1 MRGLDLVV
9 IVVYLV
15 AIAAIGLR
23 ISGRQRSARE
33 YFVGEGRM
41 PWWTVS
47 FSVVA
52 TETSV
57 LTVISV
63 PGGAYSGQGFGN
75 VELALGYV
83 VGRVIV
89 ATVLI
94 PLYKRG
100 AFVSAYQYLGARFG
114 RRLQGLASVT
124 FVFTRLLAEGV
135 RLFASA
141 IPIKLL
147 LDELGVGTGYQVII
161 VVLTGITVLYT
172 YLGGIKAVIWTDA
185 IQMALYLGGAA
196 LAVLVLLGHVGGHGV
211 AAAFHAGQFKV
222 FDTDFALRHVLTSPF
237 ALPSAIVGGAIFA
250 MASHGS
256 DQLIVQR
263 ILSTRTLRDAQKAM
277 IASGVFVTLQ
287 FAAFSLVGAL
297 LWSYHHGRDLRALGL
312 RSADDIYPEFIL
324 HGLPVVVSGL
334 LVAGIL
340 GAAMG
345 SLSSALNSM
354 SNSSVADFIH
364 GFFRRPPSQPAMLRL
379 ARVMTLVWAVLMAV
393 FACAFSTSTGNVYL
407 TGLSIAG
414 YTYGAL
420 LGAFLLGR
428 LVRRADETDSVIAFV
443 VTLAVMTYVVR
454 CVRIDVTTAGS
465 TVPSAVA
472 AQWLVPLGVL
482 LTLAVGG
489 AASLRHARPAEVP
502 AGAAARD
509 AGPGGDQ
516 GADVPPARDAG
527 PAGASTASGEP
538 DGSGRPD
545 APGGAGGPGGARDAG
560 EGADPTRTG

>member
-1 MRGLDLVV
+1 
-9 IVVYLV
+9 
-15 AIAAIGLR
+15 
-23 ISGRQRSARE
+23 
-33 YFVGEGRM
+33 M
-41 PWWTVS
+41 PWWAVC

-75 VELALGYV
+75 VELALGYII
-83 VGRVIV
+83 GRVVV

-94 PLYKRG
+94 PLYKHSG
-100 AFVSAYQYLGARFG
+100 FVSAYQYLAVRFG
-114 RRLQGLASVT
+114 SNLQGLASVT

-147 LDELGVGTGYQVII
+147 LDEFGMHVGYQLII
-161 VVLTGITVLYT
+161 VVLTVLTVIYT

-185 IQMALYLGGAA
+185 IQLGLYLGGALLA
-196 LAVLVLLGHVGGHGV
+196 IAVLTGHVGSSGISR
-211 AAAFHAGQFKV
+211 AFHAGKFKL
-222 FDTDFALRHVLTSPF
+222 FDTDFHLAHVLTSSF
-237 ALPSAIVGGAIFA
+237 ALPTAILGGAIFA

-263 ILSTRTLRDAQKAM
+263 VLACRDLRDSRKAM
-277 IASGVFVTLQ
+277 IGSGIFVAVQ

-297 LWSYHHGRDLRALGL
+297 LWSYNQGKTFGQLGL
-312 RSADDIYPEFIL
+312 KSSDNLYPNFIL
-324 HGLPVVVSGL
+324 HGLPVGISGL

-354 SNSSVADFIH
+354 SNSTVADIIT
-364 GFFRRPPSQPAMLRL
+364 GFGGRLPEDAVMLRL
-379 ARVMTLVWAVLMAV
+379 ARAMTLVWAALMAV

-407 TGLSIAG
+407 TGLAIAG

-428 LVRRADETDSVIAFV
+428 LVSRANQLDAVVAFV
-443 VTLAVMTYVVR
+443 VTVLVMTYVVR
-454 CVRIDVTTAGS
+454 VVRIDATVAGTSKPTAI
-465 TVPSAVA
+465 A
-472 AQWLVPLGVL
+472 AQWLVPIGVAVTL
-482 LTLAVGG
+482 LVGG
-489 AASLRHARPAEVP
+489 LLSRFH
-502 AGAAARD
+502 
-509 AGPGGDQ
+509 Q
-516 GADVPPARDAG
+516 PPAAVTE
-527 PAGASTASGEP
+527 PSGVP
-538 DGSGRPD
+538 QPVGQYR
-545 APGGAGGPGGARDAG
+545 R
-560 EGADPTRTG
+560 

>member
-1 MRGLDLVV
+1 MRQLDLVV
-9 IVVYLV
+9 IVVYLIG
-15 AIAAIGLR
+15 IAWIGLR
-23 ISGRQRSARE
+23 KAGRQKSAKD
-33 YFVGEGRM
+33 YFVGEGHM

-83 VGRVIV
+83 IGRVVV

-100 AFVSAYQYLGARFG
+100 GFVSAYQYLGDRFG
-114 RRLQGLASVT
+114 LKLQGLASVT

-147 LDELGVGTGYQVII
+147 LDEFGVHASYRVII
-161 VVLTGITVLYT
+161 IVITLITVVYT

-185 IQMALYLGGAA
+185 IQMVLYLGGAV
-196 LAVLVLLGHVGGHGV
+196 LAVAVLSAHVGGDGY
-211 AAAFHAGQFKV
+211 ARALDAGKFTL
-222 FDTDFALRHVLTSPF
+222 FDTDFTLAHILTSPF
-237 ALPSAIVGGAIFA
+237 ALPTAIVGGAIFA

-263 ILSTRTLRDAQKAM
+263 VLATRTLREGQKAM
-277 IASGVFVTLQ
+277 IASGVFVTIQ

-297 LWSYHHGRDLRALGL
+297 LWSYNEGKSFAELGL
-312 RSADDIYPEFIL
+312 SSSDNLYPEFIL

-354 SNSSVADFIH
+354 SNSTVADIIH
-364 GFFRRPPSQPAMLRL
+364 SFFRTTPSEEALLRL
-379 ARVMTLVWAVLMAV
+379 ARWMTLVWATLMLGRGDGQPAAHV
-393 FACAFSTSTGNVYL
+393 VQ
-407 TGLSIAG
+407 
-414 YTYGAL
+414 GAL
-420 LGAFLLGR
+420 ADPADAVVERVQGRQELVAAVPGLPAAARPPEVRVGAVRALPGRLGRAQQGVDGGAFL
-428 LVRRADETDSVIAFV
+428 VRR
-443 VTLAVMTYVVR
+443 LAVTEAQVHR
-454 CVRIDVTTAGS
+454 CSPSRSGS
-465 TVPSAVA
+465 P
-472 AQWLVPLGVL
+472 
-482 LTLAVGG
+482 
-489 AASLRHARPAEVP
+489 RP
-502 AGAAARD
+502 
-509 AGPGGDQ
+509 
-516 GADVPPARDAG
+516 
-527 PAGASTASGEP
+527 
-538 DGSGRPD
+538 
-545 APGGAGGPGGARDAG
+545 
-560 EGADPTRTG
+560 

>member
-1 MRGLDLVV
+1 MRRLDLLV

-15 AIAAIGLR
+15 AIAVIGLR
-23 ISGRQRSARE
+23 LAGRQKSAKD
-33 YFVGEGRM
+33 YFVGEGHM
-41 PWWTVS
+41 PWWAVS

-57 LTVISV
+57 LTVISL

-83 VGRVIV
+83 IGRVVV
-89 ATVLI
+89 ATALI

-100 AFVSAYQYLGARFG
+100 GFVSAYQYLGCRFG
-114 RRLQGLASVT
+114 PRLQGLASLA

-147 LDELGVGTGYQVII
+147 LDEFGVHAGYRVII
-161 VVLTGITVLYT
+161 VVLTVITVVYT

-185 IQMALYLGGAA
+185 IQMGLYLGGAL
-196 LAVLVLLGHVGGHGV
+196 LAIGVLAGHVGGDGFRR
-211 AAAFHAGQFKV
+211 ALHAGRFTL
-222 FDTDFALRHVLTSPF
+222 FDTDFGLAHILTSPF
-237 ALPSAIVGGAIFA
+237 ALPTAIIGGAIFA

-263 ILSTRTLRDAQKAM
+263 VLATRSPRDGQKAM
-277 IASGVFVTLQ
+277 IGSGVFVTVQ

-297 LWSYHHGRDLRALGL
+297 LWSYNQGRSFTELGL
-312 RSADDIYPEFIL
+312 SSSDDLYPDFIL
-324 HGLPVVVSGL
+324 HGLPVVISGL

-354 SNSSVADFIH
+354 SNSTVADIIH
-364 GFFRRPPSQPAMLRL
+364 SLFRTTPSEDFLLRV
-379 ARVMTLVWAVLMAV
+379 ARLMTLVWAVLMAL
-393 FACAFSTSTGNVYL
+393 FACAFSAGTGNVYL
-407 TGLSIAG
+407 TGLTIAG

-428 LVRRADETDSVIAFV
+428 LVRRASEADAVIAFL
-443 VTLAVMTYVVR
+443 VTVGVMTYVVR
-454 CVRIDVTTAGS
+454 GVRIDVGAAGA
-465 TVPSAVA
+465 TVPTAIA
-472 AQWLVPLGVL
+472 AQWLVPLGVMVT
-482 LTLAVGG
+482 LTVGG
-489 AASLRHARPAEVP
+489 AASLFHRAP
-502 AGAAARD
+502 AGVQVVADEPGSGPDRAAA
-509 AGPGGDQ
+509 AV
-516 GADVPPARDAG
+516 A
-527 PAGASTASGEP
+527 P
-538 DGSGRPD
+538 D
-545 APGGAGGPGGARDAG
+545 
-560 EGADPTRTG
+560 

>member
-1 MRGLDLVV
+1 MRLLDLVV

-15 AIAAIGLR
+15 VVAAVGLR
-23 ISGRQRSARE
+23 LSGRQKSSKE

-63 PGGAYSGQGFGN
+63 PGGAYSGQAFGN

-83 VGRVIV
+83 VGRVVV

-100 AFVSAYQYLGARFG
+100 GFVSAYQYLGLRFG
-114 RRLQGLASVT
+114 RRLQALASVT
-124 FVFTRLLAEGV
+124 FVVTRLMAEGV

-147 LDELGVGTGYQVII
+147 LDEFGLHTGYKAIII
-161 VVLTGITVLYT
+161 VLTLITVIYT
-172 YLGGIKAVIWTDA
+172 YLGGIKAVIWTDV
-185 IQMALYLGGAA
+185 IQMTLYLGGAL
-196 LAVLVLLGHVGGHGV
+196 LAIGVLLGHVGGHGLTN
-211 AAAFHAGQFKV
+211 ALHAGQFRL
-222 FDTDFALRHVLTSPF
+222 FDTDFSLAHVATSPF
-237 ALPSAIVGGAIFA
+237 ALPTAIIGGAIFA

-263 ILSTRTLRDAQKAM
+263 VLATRSLRDGQKAM
-277 IASGVFVTLQ
+277 IGSGIFVTVQ

-297 LWSYHHGRDLRALGL
+297 LWSYDHGRDVKALGL
-312 RSADDIYPEFIL
+312 ASSDDLYPQFIL
-324 HGLPVVVSGL
+324 HGLPVVISGL

-354 SNSSVADFIH
+354 SNSTVADIVR
-364 GFFRRPPSQPAMLRL
+364 GLFRRAPSDAAMLRL
-379 ARVMTLVWAVLMAV
+379 GRVMTLVWAVLMAV

-407 TGLSIAG
+407 TGLAIAG

-428 LVRRADETDSVIAFV
+428 LVGRANEPDSVVAFV
-443 VTLAVMTYVVR
+443 VTVAVMTYVVR
-454 CVRIDVTTAGS
+454 DVKIDVTVAGA
-465 TVPSAVA
+465 TVPTAVA
-472 AQWLVPLGVL
+472 AQWLVPLGVII
-482 LTLAVGG
+482 TLVVGG
-489 AASLRHARPAEVP
+489 IASLFHRPPTAVP
-502 AGAAARD
+502 LPPATT
-509 AGPGGDQ
+509 
-516 GADVPPARDAG
+516 GADAEDG
-527 PAGASTASGEP
+527 GGEGEP
-538 DGSGRPD
+538 TV
-545 APGGAGGPGGARDAG
+545 APVR
-560 EGADPTRTG
+560 

>member
-1 MRGLDLVV
+1 MRQLDLLVV
-9 IVVYLV
+9 VVYLV
-15 AIAAIGLR
+15 AIAVIGLR
-23 ISGRQRSARE
+23 LAGRQKTAKD
-33 YFVGEGRM
+33 YFVGEGHM

-57 LTVISV
+57 LTVISL
-63 PGGAYSGQGFGN
+63 PGGAYGGQGFGN

-83 VGRVIV
+83 IGRVVV
-89 ATVLI
+89 ATALI

-100 AFVSAYQYLGARFG
+100 GFVSAYQYLGGRFG
-114 RRLQGLASVT
+114 LRLQGLASLA

-147 LDELGVGTGYQVII
+147 LDEFGVHAGYRAII
-161 VVLTGITVLYT
+161 VVLTMITVVYT

-185 IQMALYLGGAA
+185 IQMGLYLGGAL
-196 LAVLVLLGHVGGHGV
+196 LAIGVLSGHVGGEGFQR
-211 AAAFHAGQFKV
+211 AAQAGRFGL
-222 FDTDFALRHVLTSPF
+222 FDTDFGLAHILTSPF
-237 ALPSAIVGGAIFA
+237 ALPTAIVGGAIFA

-263 ILSTRTLRDAQKAM
+263 VLATRTLRDAQKAM

-297 LWSYHHGRDLRALGL
+297 LWSYNQGRSFTELGL
-312 RSADDIYPEFIL
+312 TSSDDLYPNFIL
-324 HGLPVVVSGL
+324 HGLPVVISGL

-354 SNSSVADFIH
+354 SNSTVADIIH
-364 GFFRRPPSQPAMLRL
+364 NLFRSAPSEEFLLAL
-379 ARVMTLVWAVLMAV
+379 ARLMTLVWAVLMAL

-407 TGLSIAG
+407 TGLTIAG

-428 LVRRADETDSVIAFV
+428 TVRRANETDAVIAF
-443 VTLAVMTYVVR
+443 LATVGVMTYIVR
-454 CVRIDVTTAGS
+454 GVRIDVGVAGN
-465 TVPSAVA
+465 TVPTAIA
-472 AQWLVPLGVL
+472 AQWLVPIGVVI
-482 LTLAVGG
+482 TLVVGG
-489 AASLRHARPAEVP
+489 AASLFHRAPESAQAPAD
-502 AGAAARD
+502 GA
-509 AGPGGDQ
+509 
-516 GADVPPARDAG
+516 
-527 PAGASTASGEP
+527 
-538 DGSGRPD
+538 GSGPD
-545 APGGAGGPGGARDAG
+545 RAPTAVAP
-560 EGADPTRTG
+560 E

>member
-1 MRGLDLVV
+1 MRQLDLVV
-9 IVVYLV
+9 VVVYLI
-15 AIAAIGLR
+15 AIAVIGLR
-23 ISGRQRSARE
+23 LAGKQKTAKD
-33 YFVGEGRM
+33 YFVGESRM
-41 PWWTVS
+41 PWWVVS

-83 VGRVIV
+83 IGRVVV

-100 AFVSAYQYLGARFG
+100 GFVSAYQYLGSRFG
-114 RRLQGLASVT
+114 LKLQGIASVA

-135 RLFASA
+135 RLFASS

-147 LDELGVGTGYQVII
+147 LDEFGVHASYRVII
-161 VVLTGITVLYT
+161 IVLTAITVVYT

-185 IQMALYLGGAA
+185 IQMGLYLGGAILA
-196 LAVLVLLGHVGGHGV
+196 IAVLSGHVGGAGF
-211 AAAFHAGQFKV
+211 ANALHAGQFKL
-222 FDTDFALRHVLTSPF
+222 FDTDFGLAHVLTSPF
-237 ALPSAIVGGAIFA
+237 ALPTAIIGGAIFA

-263 ILSTRTLRDAQKAM
+263 ILATRSLRDGQKAM

-297 LWSYHHGRDLRALGL
+297 LWSYDKGKTFQQMGL
-312 RSADDIYPEFIL
+312 SSSDDIYPEFIL

-354 SNSSVADFIH
+354 SNSTVSDIIH
-364 GFFRRPPSQPAMLRL
+364 SFFRADPSEDFLLRL

-393 FACAFSTSTGNVYL
+393 FACAFSGSTGNVYL
-407 TGLSIAG
+407 TGLAIAG

-428 LVRRADETDSVIAFV
+428 IIRRANEIDAIAAFLVTVGAMTYLVRYVKIDAEVAGVTAPTAIA
-443 VTLAVMTYVVR
+443 
-454 CVRIDVTTAGS
+454 
-465 TVPSAVA
+465 P
-472 AQWLVPLGVL
+472 QWLVPIGVL
-482 LTLAVGG
+482 ITLAVGG
-489 AASLRHARPAEVP
+489 LTSLFHRAP
-502 AGAAARD
+502 
-509 AGPGGDQ
+509 
-516 GADVPPARDAG
+516 G
-527 PAGASTASGEP
+527 PAPALA
-538 DGSGRPD
+538 D
-545 APGGAGGPGGARDAG
+545 APADDGGSDPDRMAPSAGGAN
-560 EGADPTRTG
+560 

>member
-1 MRGLDLVV
+1 MRQLDLLV

-15 AIAAIGLR
+15 AIAVIGLR
-23 ISGRQRSARE
+23 LAGRQKSAKD
-33 YFVGEGRM
+33 YFVGEGHM

-57 LTVISV
+57 LTVISL

-83 VGRVIV
+83 IGRVVV
-89 ATVLI
+89 ATALI

-100 AFVSAYQYLGARFG
+100 GFVSAYQYLGGRFG
-114 RRLQGLASVT
+114 PRLQGLASVA

-147 LDELGVGTGYQVII
+147 LDEFGVHASYRVII
-161 VVLTGITVLYT
+161 VVLTVITVVYT

-185 IQMALYLGGAA
+185 IQMGLYLGGAL
-196 LAVLVLLGHVGGHGV
+196 LAIGVLSSHVGGEGFQR
-211 AAAFHAGQFKV
+211 ALHAGRFRL
-222 FDTDFALRHVLTSPF
+222 FDTDFGLVHILTSPF
-237 ALPSAIVGGAIFA
+237 ALPTAIVGGAIFA

-263 ILSTRTLRDAQKAM
+263 VLATRSLRDGQKAM
-277 IASGVFVTLQ
+277 IASGVFVTVQ

-297 LWSYHHGRDLRALGL
+297 LWSYNQGRSFTELGL
-312 RSADDIYPEFIL
+312 SSSDNLYPDFIL
-324 HGLPVVVSGL
+324 HGLPVVISGL

-354 SNSSVADFIH
+354 SNSTVADIIH
-364 GFFRRPPSQPAMLRL
+364 SLFRTAPSEEFLLGL
-379 ARVMTLVWAVLMAV
+379 ARLMTLVWAVLMAL
-393 FACAFSTSTGNVYL
+393 FACAFSAGTGNVYL
-407 TGLSIAG
+407 TGLTIAG

-428 LVRRADETDSVIAFV
+428 LVRRASEADAVIAFL
-443 VTLAVMTYVVR
+443 VTVGVMTYVVR
-454 CVRIDVTTAGS
+454 GVKIDVSVAGA
-465 TVPSAVA
+465 TVPTAVA
-472 AQWLVPLGVL
+472 AQWLVPLGVVIT
-482 LTLAVGG
+482 LTVGG
-489 AASLRHARPAEVP
+489 AASLFHR
-502 AGAAARD
+502 
-509 AGPGGDQ
+509 
-516 GADVPPARDAG
+516 
-527 PAGASTASGEP
+527 
-538 DGSGRPD
+538 
-545 APGGAGGPGGARDAG
+545 APGGVQAPADDGGS
-560 EGADPTRTG
+560 GADRAAAAVAPE

>member
-1 MRGLDLVV
+1 VRVLDLVV
-9 IVVYLV
+9 VVVYLV
-15 AIAAIGLR
+15 AIAWFGLR
-23 ISGRQRSARE
+23 ASGRQKTSKD
-33 YFVGEGRM
+33 YFVGEGRL

-83 VGRVIV
+83 IGRVVV
-89 ATVLI
+89 AVLLI

-100 AFVSAYQYLGARFG
+100 GFVSAYQYLGSRFG
-114 RRLQGLASVT
+114 LKLQGLASVT

-147 LDELGVGTGYQVII
+147 LDEFGVHAGYREIII
-161 VVLTGITVLYT
+161 VVTAITVVYT

-185 IQMALYLGGAA
+185 VQMTLYLGGAI
-196 LAVLVLLGHVGGHGV
+196 LAIVVLWGHVGNAGV
-211 AAAFHAGQFKV
+211 SDAFAAGKFRV
-222 FDTDFALRHVLTSPF
+222 FDTDFSLAHIATSTF
-237 ALPSAIVGGAIFA
+237 ALPTAIIGGAIFA

-263 ILSTRTLRDAQKAM
+263 ILATRTLRDGQKAM
-277 IASGVFVTLQ
+277 IASGVFVTFQ

-297 LWSYHHGRDLRALGL
+297 LWSYNEGKTFQQLGL
-312 RSADDIYPEFIL
+312 TSADNLYPNFIL

-334 LVAGIL
+334 LVASIL

-354 SNSSVADFIH
+354 SNSSVADFINS
-364 GFFRRPPSQPAMLRL
+364 FFRRAPSEQFLLKL

-393 FACAFSTSTGNVYL
+393 FACGFSTSTGNVYL
-407 TGLSIAG
+407 TGLAIAG

-420 LGAFLLGR
+420 LGAFLLGK
-428 LVRRADETDSVIAFV
+428 LVRRANQVDSVVAFL
-443 VTLAVMTYVVR
+443 VTVAVMTYIVR
-454 CVRIDVTTAGS
+454 YVKIDVTVDGT
-465 TVPSAVA
+465 TTPSAIA
-472 AQWLVPLGVL
+472 AQWLVPIGVL
-482 LTLAVGG
+482 VTLLVGG
-489 AASLRHARPAEVP
+489 IMSVFHRPPEIADLPDPDPVP
-502 AGAAARD
+502 AAVR
-509 AGPGGDQ
+509 Q
-516 GADVPPARDAG
+516 N
-527 PAGASTASGEP
+527 
-538 DGSGRPD
+538 
-545 APGGAGGPGGARDAG
+545 
-560 EGADPTRTG
+560 

>member
-1 MRGLDLVV
+1 MRQLDLLVV
-9 IVVYLV
+9 VVYLV
-15 AIAAIGLR
+15 AIAVIGLR
-23 ISGRQRSARE
+23 LAGRQKTAKD
-33 YFVGEGRM
+33 YFVGEGHM

-57 LTVISV
+57 LTVISL

-83 VGRVIV
+83 IGRVVV
-89 ATVLI
+89 ATLLI

-100 AFVSAYQYLGARFG
+100 GFVSAYQYLGSRFG
-114 RRLQGLASVT
+114 LRLQGLASVT
-124 FVFTRLLAEGV
+124 FVCTRLLAEGV

-147 LDELGVGTGYQVII
+147 LDEFGVHAGYRLIII
-161 VVLTGITVLYT
+161 VLTAITVVYT
-172 YLGGIKAVIWTDA
+172 YLGGIRAVIWTDA
-185 IQMALYLGGAA
+185 IQMGLYLGGAL
-196 LAVLVLLGHVGGHGV
+196 LAIGVLAAHVGGDGV
-211 AAAFHAGQFKV
+211 RRAVDAGRFRL
-222 FDTDFALRHVLTSPF
+222 FDTDFGLAHILTSPF
-237 ALPSAIVGGAIFA
+237 ALPTAIIGGAIFA

-263 ILSTRTLRDAQKAM
+263 VLATRSLRDGQKAM

-297 LWSYHHGRDLRALGL
+297 LWSYNQGRTFRELGL
-312 RSADDIYPEFIL
+312 GSSDNLYPDFIL

-354 SNSSVADFIH
+354 SNSTVADIIH
-364 GFFRRPPSQPAMLRL
+364 SFFRSVPTEEFLLRL
-379 ARVMTLVWAVLMAV
+379 ARLTTLVWAALMAL

-407 TGLSIAG
+407 TGLTIAG

-428 LVRRADETDSVIAFV
+428 LVRRARETDAVVAFL
-443 VTLAVMTYVVR
+443 VTVGVMTYLVR
-454 CVRIDVTTAGS
+454 GVKIDVGAGGT
-465 TVPSAVA
+465 TVPTAIA
-472 AQWLVPLGVL
+472 AQWLVPLGVAV
-482 LTLAVGG
+482 TLAVGG
-489 AASLRHARPAEVP
+489 LTSLFHRAPERAPAP
-502 AGAAARD
+502 LDDGGTDRTAAA
-509 AGPGGDQ
+509 
-516 GADVPPARDAG
+516 V
-527 PAGASTASGEP
+527 
-538 DGSGRPD
+538 
-545 APGGAGGPGGARDAG
+545 AP
-560 EGADPTRTG
+560 E

>member
-1 MRGLDLVV
+1 MRHLDLVV

-15 AIAAIGLR
+15 AIAVIGLR
-23 ISGRQRSARE
+23 LAGRQKTAKD
-33 YFVGEGRM
+33 YFVGEGGM

-47 FSVVA
+47 FSIVA

-63 PGGAYSGQGFGN
+63 PGAAYNGAGFGN
-75 VELALGYV
+75 VELAFGYV
-83 VGRVIV
+83 IGRVIV

-100 AFVSAYQYLGARFG
+100 GFVSAYQYLGTRFG
-114 RRLQGLASVT
+114 LKLQGLASVT

-135 RLFASA
+135 RLFASS

-147 LDELGVGTGYQVII
+147 LDEFGVHASYRVII
-161 VVLTGITVLYT
+161 VVVTVITVVYT

-185 IQMALYLGGAA
+185 IQMGLYLGGAILA
-196 LAVLVLLGHVGGHGV
+196 IAVLSGHVGGDGY
-211 AAAFHAGQFKV
+211 ARALHAGRFKL
-222 FDTDFALRHVLTSPF
+222 FDTNFDLAHILTSPF
-237 ALPSAIVGGAIFA
+237 ALPTAIIGGAIFA

-263 ILSTRTLRDAQKAM
+263 ILATRSLREGQKAM
-277 IASGVFVTLQ
+277 IASGVFVAIQ

-297 LWSYHHGRDLRALGL
+297 LWSYNRGKSFTELGL
-312 RSADDIYPEFIL
+312 ASSDNLYPNFIL
-324 HGLPVVVSGL
+324 HGLPVVISGL

-354 SNSSVADFIH
+354 SNSTVSDIIH
-364 GFFRRPPSQPAMLRL
+364 SFSRRAPSEEALLKL

-393 FACAFSTSTGNVYL
+393 FAMAFSANTGNVYL
-407 TGLSIAG
+407 TGLTIAG

-428 LVRRADETDSVIAFV
+428 IIRRANEVDSIVAFL
-443 VTLAVMTYVVR
+443 VTVGVMTYIVR
-454 CVRIDVTTAGS
+454 HVKIDVTVAGA
-465 TVPSAVA
+465 TVPTAIA
-472 AQWLVPLGVL
+472 AQWLVPIGVVV
-482 LTLAVGG
+482 TLVVGG
-489 AASLRHARPAEVP
+489 VMSLFHRAPEIVRVS
-502 AGAAARD
+502 AGDGEPGPGPDRAAAA
-509 AGPGGDQ
+509 AG
-516 GADVPPARDAG
+516 R
-527 PAGASTASGEP
+527 
-538 DGSGRPD
+538 
-545 APGGAGGPGGARDAG
+545 
-560 EGADPTRTG
+560 

>member
-1 MRGLDLVV
+1 VRHLDLVV
-9 IVVYLV
+9 IVIYLI
-15 AIAAIGLR
+15 AIAALGLR
-23 ISGRQRSARE
+23 LSGRQRSAKE

-41 PWWTVS
+41 PWWTVC

-83 VGRVIV
+83 IGRIIV

-100 AFVSAYQYLGARFG
+100 GFVSAYQYLGDRFG
-114 RRLQGLASVT
+114 LKLQGLASVT
-124 FVFTRLLAEGV
+124 FVVTRLLAEGV

-147 LDELGVGTGYQVII
+147 LDEFGVHASYQVII
-161 VVLTGITVLYT
+161 IVLTAITVVYT

-185 IQMALYLGGAA
+185 IQMLLYLGGAI
-196 LAVLVLLGHVGGHGV
+196 LAIVVLSGHVGGHGLSD
-211 AAAFHAGQFKV
+211 ALHAGRFKL
-222 FDTDFALRHVLTSPF
+222 FDTNFDLAHIMTSSF
-237 ALPSAIVGGAIFA
+237 ALPTAIIGGAIFA

-263 ILSTRTLRDAQKAM
+263 ILTTNNLRDSQKAM
-277 IASGVFVTLQ
+277 IGSGVFVTIQ

-297 LWSYHHGRDLRALGL
+297 LWSYNQGRTFADLGL
-312 RSADDIYPEFIL
+312 KSSDNLYPNFIL
-324 HGLPVVVSGL
+324 HSLPVGISGL

-354 SNSSVADFIH
+354 SNSTVADIIH
-364 GFFRRPPSQPAMLRL
+364 SFFRRTPSDQALLKL

-393 FACAFSTSTGNVYL
+393 FASAFSSSTGNVYL
-407 TGLSIAG
+407 TGLTIAG

-428 LVRRADETDSVIAFV
+428 LIRRANEVDSVIAFL
-443 VTLAVMTYVVR
+443 VTVAVMTYIVR
-454 CVRIDVTTAGS
+454 GIKIDVTVAGA
-465 TVPSAVA
+465 TVPTGIA
-472 AQWLVPLGVL
+472 AQWLVPIGVIVTLVVGGVL
-482 LTLAVGG
+482 
-489 AASLRHARPAEVP
+489 SLFHRPPAPKP
-502 AGAAARD
+502 AGALDRTDAAGTS
-509 AGPGGDQ
+509 A
-516 GADVPPARDAG
+516 AEIA
-527 PAGASTASGEP
+527 
-538 DGSGRPD
+538 
-545 APGGAGGPGGARDAG
+545 
-560 EGADPTRTG
+560 

>member
-1 MRGLDLVV
+1 MRQLDLVV

-15 AIAAIGLR
+15 AIAWIGLR
-23 ISGRQRSARE
+23 LAGRQKTSKD
-33 YFVGEGRM
+33 YFVGEGHM
-41 PWWTVS
+41 PWWTVA

-63 PGGAYSGQGFGN
+63 PGGAYSGQAFGN

-83 VGRVIV
+83 IGRVVV
-89 ATVLI
+89 AAVLI

-100 AFVSAYQYLGARFG
+100 GFVSAYQYLGSRFG
-114 RRLQGLASVT
+114 LRLQGLASVT

-147 LDELGVGTGYQVII
+147 LDEFGVHASYRVII
-161 VVLTGITVLYT
+161 IAVTAVTVLYT
-172 YLGGIKAVIWTDA
+172 YLGGIKAVIWTDT
-185 IQMALYLGGAA
+185 IQMVLYVGGAL
-196 LAVLVLLGHVGGHGV
+196 LAIGVLSAHVGGDGF
-211 AAAFHAGQFKV
+211 AQALHAGKFQL
-222 FDTDFALRHVLTSPF
+222 FDTDFDPAHILTSPF
-237 ALPSAIVGGAIFA
+237 ALPTAIIGGAIFA

-256 DQLIVQR
+256 DQLMVQR
-263 ILSTRTLRDAQKAM
+263 VLSTRSLRDGQKAM
-277 IASGVFVTLQ
+277 IASGVFVTVQ

-297 LWSYHHGRDLRALGL
+297 LWSYNKGRSFELLGL
-312 RSADDIYPEFIL
+312 SSTDNLYPEFIL

-354 SNSSVADFIH
+354 SNSTVADIIH
-364 GFFRRPPSQPAMLRL
+364 SFFSSTPSEEFLLRI

-407 TGLSIAG
+407 TGLTIAG

-428 LVRRADETDSVIAFV
+428 LVRRANETDSVVAFL
-443 VTLAVMTYVVR
+443 VTIAVMTYLVR
-454 CVRIDVTTAGS
+454 GVKIDVTVAGA
-465 TVPSAVA
+465 TVPTGIA
-472 AQWLVPLGVL
+472 AQWLVPIGVL
-482 LTLAVGG
+482 VTLAVGALMSLFHSAPT
-489 AASLRHARPAEVP
+489 AADGLDDTDPDRTET
-502 AGAAARD
+502 AAVRK
-509 AGPGGDQ
+509 
-516 GADVPPARDAG
+516 
-527 PAGASTASGEP
+527 
-538 DGSGRPD
+538 
-545 APGGAGGPGGARDAG
+545 
-560 EGADPTRTG
+560 

>member
-1 MRGLDLVV
+1 MRQLDLVV

-15 AIAAIGLR
+15 AIAWIGLR
-23 ISGRQRSARE
+23 LAGRQKTSKD
-33 YFVGEGRM
+33 YFVGEGHM
-41 PWWTVS
+41 PWWTVA

-63 PGGAYSGQGFGN
+63 PGGAYSGQAFGN

-83 VGRVIV
+83 IGRVVV
-89 ATVLI
+89 AAVLI

-100 AFVSAYQYLGARFG
+100 GFVSAYQYLGSRFG
-114 RRLQGLASVT
+114 LRLQGLASVT

-147 LDELGVGTGYQVII
+147 LDEFGVHASYRVII
-161 VVLTGITVLYT
+161 IAVTAVTVLYT
-172 YLGGIKAVIWTDA
+172 YLGGIKAVIWTDT
-185 IQMALYLGGAA
+185 IQMVLYVGGAL
-196 LAVLVLLGHVGGHGV
+196 LAIGVLSAHVGGDGFSQ
-211 AAAFHAGQFKV
+211 ALHAGKFQL
-222 FDTDFALRHVLTSPF
+222 FDTDFDPAHILTSPF
-237 ALPSAIVGGAIFA
+237 ALPTAVIGGAIFA

-256 DQLIVQR
+256 DQLMVQR
-263 ILSTRTLRDAQKAM
+263 VLSTRSLRDGQKAM
-277 IASGVFVTLQ
+277 IASGVFVTVQ

-297 LWSYHHGRDLRALGL
+297 LWSYNKGRSFEELGL
-312 RSADDIYPEFIL
+312 SSTDNLYPEFIL

-354 SNSSVADFIH
+354 SNSTVADIIH
-364 GFFRRPPSQPAMLRL
+364 SFFRSTPSEEFLLRI

-407 TGLSIAG
+407 TGLTIAG

-428 LVRRADETDSVIAFV
+428 LVRRANETDSVVAFL
-443 VTLAVMTYVVR
+443 VTIAVMTYLVR
-454 CVRIDVTTAGS
+454 GVKIDVTVAGA
-465 TVPSAVA
+465 TVPTGIA
-472 AQWLVPLGVL
+472 AQWLVPIGVL
-482 LTLAVGG
+482 VTLAVGALMSLFHSAPTATDG
-489 AASLRHARPAEVP
+489 LDDTDPDRTETAAVRK
-502 AGAAARD
+502 
-509 AGPGGDQ
+509 
-516 GADVPPARDAG
+516 
-527 PAGASTASGEP
+527 
-538 DGSGRPD
+538 
-545 APGGAGGPGGARDAG
+545 
-560 EGADPTRTG
+560 

>member
-1 MRGLDLVV
+1 MRQLDLLVV
-9 IVVYLV
+9 VVYLV
-15 AIAAIGLR
+15 AIAVIGLR
-23 ISGRQRSARE
+23 LAGRQRTAKD
-33 YFVGEGRM
+33 YFVGEGHM

-57 LTVISV
+57 LTVISL
-63 PGGAYSGQGFGN
+63 PGGAYGGQGFGN

-83 VGRVIV
+83 IGRVVV
-89 ATVLI
+89 ATALI

-100 AFVSAYQYLGARFG
+100 GFVSAYQYLGSRFG
-114 RRLQGLASVT
+114 PGLQGLASVT
-124 FVFTRLLAEGV
+124 FVVTRLLAEGV

-147 LDELGVGTGYQVII
+147 LGEFGVHTGYRTIII
-161 VVLTGITVLYT
+161 VLTLITVVYT
-172 YLGGIKAVIWTDA
+172 YLGGIRAVIWTDA
-185 IQMALYLGGAA
+185 IQMGLYLGGA
-196 LAVLVLLGHVGGHGV
+196 LLTIAVLSGHVGTDGY
-211 AAAFHAGQFKV
+211 ARALDAGRFRL
-222 FDTDFALRHVLTSPF
+222 FDTDFAPAHVLTSPF
-237 ALPSAIVGGAIFA
+237 ALPTAIVGGAIFA

-263 ILSTRTLRDAQKAM
+263 ILATRTLRDGQKAM

-297 LWSYHHGRDLRALGL
+297 LWSYNQGKSFKALGL
-312 RSADDIYPEFIL
+312 GSSDNLYPDFIL

-354 SNSSVADFIH
+354 SNSTVADIIH
-364 GFFRRPPSQPAMLRL
+364 SFFRSTPSEEFLLRL
-379 ARVMTLVWAVLMAV
+379 ARVMTLVWAALMAV

-407 TGLSIAG
+407 TGLTIAG

-428 LVRRADETDSVIAFV
+428 LVRRANGTDSVLAFV
-443 VTLAVMTYVVR
+443 VTVAAMTYLVR
-454 CVRIDVTTAGS
+454 GVKIDVTTAAG
-465 TVPSAVA
+465 TVPTAIA
-472 AQWLVPLGVL
+472 AQWLVPIGVVV
-482 LTLAVGG
+482 TLAVGG
-489 AASLRHARPAEVP
+489 VLSLLHRAPEAPRVP
-502 AGAAARD
+502 ARAAQPGAVL
-509 AGPGGDQ
+509 GP
-516 GADVPPARDAG
+516 
-527 PAGASTASGEP
+527 
-538 DGSGRPD
+538 
-545 APGGAGGPGGARDAG
+545 
-560 EGADPTRTG
+560 GADPVVGPGRPEAAPAPD

>member
-23 ISGRQRSARE
+23 ASGRQRSARD
-33 YFVGEGRM
+33 YFVGEGRL
-41 PWWTVS
+41 PWWVVS

-63 PGGAYSGQGFGN
+63 PGGAYSGQAFGN

-83 VGRVIV
+83 IGRIVV

-100 AFVSAYQYLGARFG
+100 GFVSAYQYLGARFG
-114 RRLQGLASVT
+114 VRLQGLASVT

-147 LDELGVGTGYQVII
+147 LDEFGVHADYRVII
-161 VVLTGITVLYT
+161 VVLTLVTVVYT

-185 IQMALYLGGAA
+185 IQMTLYLGGAL
-196 LAVLVLLGHVGGHGV
+196 LAIGVLAGHVGGHGFS
-211 AAAFHAGQFKV
+211 AALHAGQFKV
-222 FDTDFALRHVLTSPF
+222 FDLNLSPAHVLTSTF
-237 ALPSAIVGGAIFA
+237 ALPTAILGGAIFA

-263 ILSTRTLRDAQKAM
+263 ILSTRTLRDGQKAM
-277 IASGVFVTLQ
+277 IASGVFVTVQ

-297 LWSYHHGRDLRALGL
+297 LWSYHHGKGFKSLGL
-312 RSADDIYPEFIL
+312 ASSDDLYPQFIL

-354 SNSSVADFIH
+354 SNSSVADIIRTL
-364 GFFRRPPSQPAMLRL
+364 FRRTPDDAAMLRL
-379 ARVMTLVWAVLMAV
+379 ARVMTLVWATLMAV
-393 FACAFSTSTGNVYL
+393 FACAFSAGTGNVYL
-407 TGLSIAG
+407 TGLAIAG

-428 LVRRADETDSVIAFV
+428 LIRRANQTDSIIAFV
-443 VTLAVMTYVVR
+443 VTVAVMTYIVR
-454 CVRIDVTTAGS
+454 YVKIDVTAAGATAP
-465 TVPSAVA
+465 TAVA
-472 AQWLVPLGVL
+472 AQWLVPIGVII
-482 LTLAVGG
+482 TLVVGG
-489 AASLRHARPAEVP
+489 LASLVHAAPTTDPLAGIAAADAP
-502 AGAAARD
+502 AGE
-509 AGPGGDQ
+509 
-516 GADVPPARDAG
+516 PAHA
-527 PAGASTASGEP
+527 GEP
-538 DGSGRPD
+538 GT
-545 APGGAGGPGGARDAG
+545 AGEREGAG
-560 EGADPTRTG
+560 EGAAAGVDDGEDGDPQAPTPQVA

>member
-1 MRGLDLVV
+1 MRELDLVV
-9 IVVYLV
+9 VVVYLI
-15 AIAAIGLR
+15 AIAVIGLKL
-23 ISGRQRSARE
+23 SGKQKTSTD
-33 YFVGEGRM
+33 YFVGDRSL
-41 PWWTVS
+41 PWWTVC

-63 PGGAYSGQGFGN
+63 PGGAYTTQGFGN
-75 VELALGYV
+75 VELAIGYII
-83 VGRVIV
+83 GRVIV

-100 AFVSAYQYLGARFG
+100 GFVSAYQYLAARFG
-114 RRLQGLASVT
+114 IKLQGLASVT

-147 LDELGVGTGYQVII
+147 LDELGIGVGYTTII
-161 VVLTGITVLYT
+161 VVLTIITVVYT

-185 IQMALYLGGAA
+185 IQMVLYVGGALIA
-196 LAVLVLLGHVGGHGV
+196 IAVLFGHVGTSGV
-211 AAAFHAGQFKV
+211 SDAFEAGKFKL
-222 FDTDFALRHVLTSPF
+222 FDTNFDLAHIATSAF
-237 ALPSAIVGGAIFA
+237 ALPTAIIGGAIFA

-263 ILSTRTLRDAQKAM
+263 ILSTKTLRDGQKAM
-277 IASGVFVTLQ
+277 IGSGIFVAIQ

-297 LWSYHHGRDLRALGL
+297 LWSYNDGKTFKELGL
-312 RSADDIYPEFIL
+312 SSSDNLYPNFIL

-354 SNSSVADFIH
+354 SNSTVSDIIH
-364 GFFRRPPSQPAMLRL
+364 SFSSKTPDDATMLRL
-379 ARVMTLVWAVLMAV
+379 ARIMTLVWAVLMAV
-393 FACAFSTSTGNVYL
+393 FASAFSTSTGNVYL
-407 TGLSIAG
+407 TGLAIAG

-428 LVRRADETDSVIAFV
+428 LVRRANQTDALIAFV
-443 VTLAVMTYVVR
+443 VTIVVMTYIVR
-454 CVRIDVTTAGS
+454 FVKIDITTAGVTTATS
-465 TVPSAVA
+465 VA
-472 AQWLVPLGVL
+472 PQWLVPIGVVITL
-482 LTLAVGG
+482 LTGVIT
-489 AASLRHARPAEVP
+489 SRFHAQPKVEAL
-502 AGAAARD
+502 
-509 AGPGGDQ
+509 
-516 GADVPPARDAG
+516 
-527 PAGASTASGEP
+527 
-538 DGSGRPD
+538 PD
-545 APGGAGGPGGARDAG
+545 AD
-560 EGADPTRTG
+560 DPVALTK

>member
-1 MRGLDLVV
+1 MRQLDLVV

-23 ISGRQRSARE
+23 LSGRQKSSKE
-33 YFVGEGRM
+33 YFVGEGNM

-83 VGRVIV
+83 VGRVVV

-100 AFVSAYQYLGARFG
+100 GFVSAYQYLGDRFG
-114 RRLQGLASVT
+114 LRLQGLASVT

-147 LDELGVGTGYQVII
+147 LDELGVPAGYKLII
-161 VVLTGITVLYT
+161 VVLTLITVVYT

-185 IQMALYLGGAA
+185 IQMGLYLGGALLA
-196 LAVLVLLGHVGGHGV
+196 LGVLYGHVGGHGLSG
-211 AAAFHAGQFKV
+211 ALHAGRLKL
-222 FDTDFALRHVLTSPF
+222 FDTDFSFDHILTSPF
-237 ALPSAIVGGAIFA
+237 ALPTAIIGGAIFA

-263 ILSTRTLRDAQKAM
+263 ILATRSLRDGQKAM
-277 IASGVFVTLQ
+277 IGSGVFVTVQ

-297 LWSYHHGRDLRALGL
+297 LWSYNHGKTFAQQGL
-312 RSADDIYPEFIL
+312 ASSDYLYPEFIL

-354 SNSSVADFIH
+354 SNSTVSDIIRTLL
-364 GFFRRPPSQPAMLRL
+364 RRETSEAGLLKL

-407 TGLSIAG
+407 TGLAIAG

-428 LVRRADETDSVIAFV
+428 LVKRATELDSVIAFV
-443 VTLAVMTYVVR
+443 VTLAVMTYIVR
-454 CVRIDVTTAGS
+454 DVKIGVTVAGA
-465 TVPSAVA
+465 TVPTAIA
-472 AQWLVPLGVL
+472 AQWLVPIGVAV
-482 LTLAVGG
+482 TLAVGSL
-489 AASLRHARPAEVP
+489 ASLFHRTGAVTAGTASPPASQDDD
-502 AGAAARD
+502 AAT
-509 AGPGGDQ
+509 
-516 GADVPPARDAG
+516 ADV
-527 PAGASTASGEP
+527 S
-538 DGSGRPD
+538 
-545 APGGAGGPGGARDAG
+545 
-560 EGADPTRTG
+560 

>member
-1 MRGLDLVV
+1 MRHLDLVV
-9 IVVYLV
+9 IVVYLI
-15 AIAAIGLR
+15 AIAVIGLR
-23 ISGRQRSARE
+23 LSGRQRSAKE

-41 PWWTVS
+41 PWWTVC

-83 VGRVIV
+83 VGRVVV

-100 AFVSAYQYLGARFG
+100 GFVSAYQYLGDRFG
-114 RRLQGLASVT
+114 LKLQGLASLT
-124 FVFTRLLAEGV
+124 FVVTRLLAEGV

-147 LDELGVGTGYQVII
+147 LDEFGVHTSYQVII
-161 VVLTGITVLYT
+161 AVLTLITVVYT

-185 IQMALYLGGAA
+185 IQMVLYLGGAVLA
-196 LAVLVLLGHVGGHGV
+196 IAVLSGHVGGHGLTD
-211 AAAFHAGQFKV
+211 ALHAGKLKL
-222 FDTDFALRHVLTSPF
+222 FDTDFAPAHILTSSF
-237 ALPSAIVGGAIFA
+237 ALPTAVLGGAIFA

-263 ILSTRTLRDAQKAM
+263 ILATHSLRDSQKAM
-277 IASGVFVTLQ
+277 IGSGIFITVQ
-287 FAAFSLVGAL
+287 FAAFSLLGAL
-297 LWSYHHGRDLRALGL
+297 LWSYNKGRTFADLGL
-312 RSADDIYPEFIL
+312 KSSDNLYPNFIL
-324 HGLPVVVSGL
+324 HGLPVGISGL

-354 SNSSVADFIH
+354 SNSTVSDIIH
-364 GFFRRPPSQPAMLRL
+364 SFFRRTPSDEALLKL

-393 FACAFSTSTGNVYL
+393 FASAFSASTGNVYL
-407 TGLSIAG
+407 TGLTIAG

-428 LVRRADETDSVIAFV
+428 LIRRANEVDSVVAFL
-443 VTLAVMTYVVR
+443 VTVAVMTYVVR
-454 CVRIDVTTAGS
+454 NVKIDTTVAGA
-465 TVPSAVA
+465 TVPAAIA
-472 AQWLVPLGVL
+472 AQWLVPIGVVITL
-482 LTLAVGG
+482 LVGG
-489 AASLRHARPAEVP
+489 VMSLFHRPPTPRTTTGPDAE
-502 AGAAARD
+502 GRTDTAAAEI
-509 AGPGGDQ
+509 A
-516 GADVPPARDAG
+516 
-527 PAGASTASGEP
+527 
-538 DGSGRPD
+538 
-545 APGGAGGPGGARDAG
+545 
-560 EGADPTRTG
+560 